1 MILYFKRR
9 FSDFKKLI
17 LIAFTTS
24 LCLNVMIS
32 DGIAARKETV
42 SGEYCYQYGDDE
54 ALTKAKEKTK
64 KMAMKRALESAMV
77 YVSSDIKLNATGLE
91 SMDVHSL
98 TLGCLEDVKILEERI
113 RGREI
118 CYRIQAVAD
127 VSLLEDKLQNII
139 RSAVIKPDKKI
150 RISFYHAS
158 IDEGQSCSQDDTSHA
173 PDSYVLVKDEH
184 GNDVFRS
191 GHFFLNNKK
200 YGRLFKNRNNYGPD
214 FDGAYFS
221 YVFNKTSYL
230 LVQLYDWDGIEGL
243 LGASKSPDDPIGEP
257 YRVDIGQPLG
267 KRWVEGKGW
276 KLEMEILESE

>member
-1 MILYFKRR
+1 MIMYSKRC
-9 FSDFKKLI
+9 FSGFKKLI

-32 DGIAARKETV
+32 AGIAAKKETV

-54 ALTKAKEKTK
+54 TLTEAKEKTK

-77 YVSSDIKLNATGLE
+77 YVSSDVKLNASGLE

-98 TLGCLEDVKILEERI
+98 ALGCLKDVKILEGRV

-127 VSLLEDKLQNII
+127 VSLLEEKLQDII

-150 RISFYHAS
+150 RISFYNAS
-158 IDEGQSCSQDDTSHA
+158 IDEGQPFSQDDTNQA

-191 GHFFLNNKK
+191 GHYLLNNKK
-200 YGRLFKNRNNYGPD
+200 YGRLFKNRNSYSPD

-221 YVFNKTSYL
+221 YVLDKDSYL
-230 LVQLYDWDGIEGL
+230 MVQLYDWDGIEGL
-243 LGASKSPDDPIGEP
+243 LGVGKSPDDPIGKP
-257 YRVDIGQPLG
+257 YRVDVGQPLG